1 MKITDVQICRV
12 TLPTDRW
19 LLVCVETDEGHR
31 GWGEVT
37 GSMDDHGLAA
47 LLEGLKPTL
56 IGRNPLNIAECERP
70 FHQWTYPVTRTIRT
84 YSTALSGLDQAL
96 WDVTAR
102 HYGLPLYR
110 MYGAGEKKS
119 IPLYANL
126 NKAIR
131 QKRRPEDLEKN
142 GVLAAQAG
150 YAMLKC
156 TPFDEVNPANVDLD
170 LDAGFRRLEALA
182 RHVSIERIAID
193 CHQRFERYTLSRMLS
208 RLLDDFGVP
217 YWVEDPVDV
226 KDYDAMRTVIA
237 RYPQIRWAAGEDAL
251 TYDMMNQTM
260 QSRCYEMLMP
270 DVKYIGGPSVV
281 KNVMAYGE
289 GLGFKVTLHNPNG
302 LIATAHSAHLSALSR
317 FETMMEYPFMAVPER
332 ELLCEPMEQV
342 HDGRYW
348 FSEEPCIGI
357 ELKPEVF
364 RTYGE
369 RFVNGR
375 WERM

>member
-348 FSEEPCIGI
+348 FSEEPGIGI

>member
-1 MKITDVQICRV
+1 
-12 TLPTDRW
+12 
-19 LLVCVETDEGHR
+19 
-31 GWGEVT
+31 
-37 GSMDDHGLAA
+37 
-47 LLEGLKPTL
+47 
-56 IGRNPLNIAECERP
+56 
-70 FHQWTYPVTRTIRT
+70 
-84 YSTALSGLDQAL
+84 
-96 WDVTAR
+96 
-102 HYGLPLYR
+102 
-110 MYGAGEKKS
+110 
-119 IPLYANL
+119 
-126 NKAIR
+126 
-131 QKRRPEDLEKN
+131 
-142 GVLAAQAG
+142 
-150 YAMLKC
+150 
-156 TPFDEVNPANVDLD
+156 
-170 LDAGFRRLEALA
+170 
-182 RHVSIERIAID
+182 
-193 CHQRFERYTLSRMLS
+193 
-208 RLLDDFGVP
+208 
-217 YWVEDPVDV
+217 
-226 KDYDAMRTVIA
+226 MRTVIA

-251 TYDMMNQTM
+251 TYNMMNQIM

-348 FSEEPCIGI
+348 FSEEPGIGI

-375 WERM
+375 WDRM

>member
-156 TPFDEVNPANVDLD
+156 TPFDEVNPANVDSD

-182 RHVSIERIAID
+182 RHVSIERID
-193 CHQRFERYTLSRMLS
+193 RLS
-208 RLLDDFGVP
+208 
-217 YWVEDPVDV
+217 
-226 KDYDAMRTVIA
+226 
-237 RYPQIRWAAGEDAL
+237 
-251 TYDMMNQTM
+251 
-260 QSRCYEMLMP
+260 
-270 DVKYIGGPSVV
+270 
-281 KNVMAYGE
+281 
-289 GLGFKVTLHNPNG
+289 
-302 LIATAHSAHLSALSR
+302 SA
-317 FETMMEYPFMAVPER
+317 V
-332 ELLCEPMEQV
+332 
-342 HDGRYW
+342 
-348 FSEEPCIGI
+348 
-357 ELKPEVF
+357 
-364 RTYGE
+364 
-369 RFVNGR
+369 
-375 WERM
+375 

>member
-131 QKRRPEDLEKN
+131 QKRRP
-142 GVLAAQAG
+142 
-150 YAMLKC
+150 
-156 TPFDEVNPANVDLD
+156 
-170 LDAGFRRLEALA
+170 
-182 RHVSIERIAID
+182 
-193 CHQRFERYTLSRMLS
+193 
-208 RLLDDFGVP
+208 
-217 YWVEDPVDV
+217 
-226 KDYDAMRTVIA
+226 
-237 RYPQIRWAAGEDAL
+237 
-251 TYDMMNQTM
+251 
-260 QSRCYEMLMP
+260 
-270 DVKYIGGPSVV
+270 
-281 KNVMAYGE
+281 
-289 GLGFKVTLHNPNG
+289 
-302 LIATAHSAHLSALSR
+302 
-317 FETMMEYPFMAVPER
+317 
-332 ELLCEPMEQV
+332 
-342 HDGRYW
+342 
-348 FSEEPCIGI
+348 
-357 ELKPEVF
+357 
-364 RTYGE
+364 
-369 RFVNGR
+369 
-375 WERM
+375 

>member
-1 MKITDVQICRV
+1 MKITDVQTYRV
-12 TLPTDRW
+12 TLPTDQW

-31 GWGEVT
+31 GWGEAT
-37 GSMDDHGLAA
+37 GGMDDHGLAS
-47 LLEGLKPTL
+47 LLETLKPML
-56 IGRNPLNIAECERP
+56 IGQNPLNIAECERA
-70 FHQWTYPVTRTIRT
+70 FETWTYPVTRGIRT

-96 WDVTAR
+96 WDVTAK

-119 IPLYANL
+119 VPLYANL

-131 QKRRPEDLEKN
+131 KKRRPEDLEKN

-156 TPFDEVNPANVDLD
+156 TPFDEVNPANVDSD
-170 LDAGFRRLEALA
+170 LDAGFQRLGALA
-182 RHVSIERIAID
+182 QHVPIERIAID
-193 CHQRFERYTLSRMLS
+193 CHQRFERYTLSRMIE
-208 RLLDDFGVP
+208 RLLNEWGQP

-226 KDYDAMRTVIA
+226 KDYDTVRTVTA
-237 RYPQIRWAAGEDAL
+237 RYPQVRWAAGEDAL
-251 TYDMMNQTM
+251 TYDMINRTM
-260 QSRCYEMLMP
+260 QSRCYEMIMP

-302 LIATAHSAHLSALSR
+302 PIATAHSAHLSALSK

-332 ELLCEPMEQV
+332 ELLCEPTEHV

-348 FSEEPCIGI
+348 FGEEPGIGV
-357 ELKPEVF
+357 ELKPEVLRAF
-364 RTYGE
+364 GE
-369 RFVNGR
+369 RFADGR
-375 WERM
+375 WKRM

>member
-1 MKITDVQICRV
+1 MKITDIQTYRV
-12 TLPTDRW
+12 TLPTDQW
-19 LLVCVETDEGHR
+19 LIVCVETDEGHR

-37 GSMDDHGLAA
+37 GGMDDYGMAC
-47 LLEGLKPTL
+47 LLEALKPTL
-56 IGRNPLNIAECERP
+56 IGQNPLNIAECERM
-70 FHQWTYPVTRTIRT
+70 FEMWTYPVTRGIRT

-96 WDVTAR
+96 WDVTAK

-110 MYGAGEKKS
+110 MYGAGERKS
-119 IPLYANL
+119 IALYANL

-131 QKRRPEDLEKN
+131 KKRRPEDLEKN

-156 TPFDEVNPANVDLD
+156 TPFDEVNPVNVDSD
-170 LDAGFRRLEALA
+170 LDAGFRRLSALA
-182 RHVSIERIAID
+182 QHVPIERIAID
-193 CHQRFERYTLSRMLS
+193 CHQRFERYSLSRMIE
-208 RLLDDFGVP
+208 RLLNEWGQP

-226 KDYDAMRTVIA
+226 KDYDTVRIVTA
-237 RYPQIRWAAGEDAL
+237 RYPQVRWAAGEDAL
-251 TYDMMNQTM
+251 TYDMINQTI
-260 QSRCYEMLMP
+260 QSRCYEMIMP

-289 GLGFKVTLHNPNG
+289 GLGLKVTLHNPNG
-302 LIATAHSAHLSALSR
+302 LIATAHSAHLSALSK

-332 ELLCEPMEQV
+332 ELLCEPTEHV

-348 FSEEPCIGI
+348 FGEEPGIGI

-364 RTYGE
+364 RTFGE
-369 RFVNGR
+369 RFEDGR
-375 WERM
+375 WKHM

>member
-19 LLVCVETDEGHR
+19 LLVCVETDEGNR

-156 TPFDEVNPANVDLD
+156 TPFDEVNPANVDSD

-348 FSEEPCIGI
+348 FSEEPGIGI

>member
-156 TPFDEVNPANVDLD
+156 TPFDEVNPAHVDSD

-348 FSEEPCIGI
+348 FSEEPGIGI

>member
-102 HYGLPLYR
+102 HYSLPLYR

-156 TPFDEVNPANVDLD
+156 TPFDEVNPANVDSD

-226 KDYDAMRTVIA
+226 KDYDAMCTVIA

-348 FSEEPCIGI
+348 FSEEPGIGI